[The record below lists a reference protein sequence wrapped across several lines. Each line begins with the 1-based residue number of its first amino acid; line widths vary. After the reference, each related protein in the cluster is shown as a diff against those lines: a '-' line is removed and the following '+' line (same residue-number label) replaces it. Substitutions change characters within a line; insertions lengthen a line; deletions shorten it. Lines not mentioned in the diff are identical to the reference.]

1 MRACPCQAP
10 VPCRKLVTSTL
21 RIPVIEPRCP
31 EGLSFFNCAN
41 QFPTSELAKKKEV
54 IDFRPLGWWRLYGP
68 PEMRE
73 AGQEGRQPDETGS
86 TVHSPPLR
94 RGNGVQPKG
103 QLEPRAALAFV
114 VYMGLGWR
122 PHSQQHGEVIQ
133 GLRMCFAAPASSTAP
148 STPIALAP
156 RGLQAVWTAHR
167 LPLLTG
173 FISPSK
179 ILKS

>member
-1 MRACPCQAP
+1 MRACLCQAP
-10 VPCRKLVTSTL
+10 VPCQKLVTSTL

-94 RGNGVQPKG
+94 RGNGVQPEG
-103 QLEPRAALAFV
+103 QLEPRAARLLWSTRAW
-114 VYMGLGWR
+114 GGD
-122 PHSQQHGEVIQ
+122 PT
-133 GLRMCFAAPASSTAP
+133 ASSTVR
-148 STPIALAP
+148 SSRGFGCALQPLRPQWP
-156 RGLQAVWTAHR
+156 RPR
-167 LPLLTG
+167 P
-173 FISPSK
+173 
-179 ILKS
+179 